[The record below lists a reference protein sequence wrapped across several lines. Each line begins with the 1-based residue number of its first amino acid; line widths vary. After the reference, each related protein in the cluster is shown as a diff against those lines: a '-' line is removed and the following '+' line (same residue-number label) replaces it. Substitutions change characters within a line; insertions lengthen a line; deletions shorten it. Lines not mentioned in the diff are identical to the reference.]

1 MDGGFFLILFLG
13 NFLFG
18 LMISVVDFRIL

>member
-18 LMISVVDFRIL
+18 LMISVVDFR